1 MAGGPAFDSVCL
13 CHHIRGCPVL
23 AFFARAGTM
32 LLTQYL
38 PPSGPVFAFLP
49 FPNCAQNRRIH
60 LLLMPA
66 RSKAWATPASAAS
79 KSPDVGPRKRG
90 ASAFYLEIRK
100 LTLLVSLPPGVVTTT
115 GPVVASAG
123 TTAVM

>member
-1 MAGGPAFDSVCL
+1 
-13 CHHIRGCPVL
+13 
-23 AFFARAGTM
+23 M

-66 RSKAWATPASAAS
+66 RSKAWANPASAAS
-79 KSPDVGPRKRG
+79 KSPDVDQKRG
-90 ASAFYLEIRK
+90 AAAFYLLIRK
-100 LTLLVSLPPGVVTTT
+100 LTLLVSVPPGVVTTT
-115 GPVVASAG
+115 GPVVAPAG
-123 TTAVM
+123 TTTVM